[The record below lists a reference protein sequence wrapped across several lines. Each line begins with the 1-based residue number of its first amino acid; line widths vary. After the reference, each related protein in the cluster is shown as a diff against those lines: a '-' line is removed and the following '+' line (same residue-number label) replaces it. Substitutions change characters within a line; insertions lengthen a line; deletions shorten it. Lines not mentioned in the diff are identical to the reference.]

1 MSRKCDRES
10 QKRSECLEPI
20 CYHCKKPILEN
31 KGTYWVKGT
40 GGLFAR
46 GVYPSTIVCAH
57 WRKCAKIVGKEF
69 EKVLPDE
76 EGKRWFW
83 GHLPFYEEVGF
94 TSDSNRFVYVL
105 KSGKYYKIG
114 ISKDV
119 AERLR
124 NLQTGNP
131 IEIALVSAAF
141 LENAPRFESRLH
153 EAFSDYR
160 TRGEWF
166 ELPPEK
172 VEDLIEI
179 LDNRDFIDR
188 VPPFDNIVYYPPGT
202 RVLWREQPG
211 VVHSLVIK
219 PYKYEVGYNIVMDDQ
234 SCRDEPDIT
243 NSGYNELVL
252 EESGVPSTEGYEV
265 EPVELEM

>member
-1 MSRKCDRES
+1 M
-10 QKRSECLEPI
+10 EPI
-20 CYHCKKPILEN
+20 CHHCKKPILEN

-57 WRKCAKIVGKEF
+57 WGKCAKIVGKEF

-83 GHLPFYEEVGF
+83 GHLPFYKEVGF
-94 TSDSNRFVYVL
+94 TSYSNRFVYVL
-105 KSGKYYKIG
+105 KSGKSYKIG

-179 LDNRDFIDR
+179 LENTDFIDR

-202 RVLWREQPG
+202 RVLWGEQPG
-211 VVHSLVIK
+211 VVHSLVIM
-219 PYKYEVGYNIVMDDQ
+219 PYKYEVGYNIVIDAQ
-234 SCRDEPDIT
+234 SCRDEPEIT

-265 EPVELEM
+265 EPVELEISKDGKTFLW